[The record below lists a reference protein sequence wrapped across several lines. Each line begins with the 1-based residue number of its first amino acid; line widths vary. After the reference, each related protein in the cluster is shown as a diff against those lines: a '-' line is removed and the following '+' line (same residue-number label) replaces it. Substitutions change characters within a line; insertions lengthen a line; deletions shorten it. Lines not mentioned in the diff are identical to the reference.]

1 MSDISE
7 YYGYSEHFINILRSL
22 LLIPSDPIY
31 GNKMWSI
38 VSSHINQIFSLSYK
52 EMECSVVNIEDIKV
66 IIIYFSVYMI
76 LN

>member
-1 MSDISE
+1 
-7 YYGYSEHFINILRSL
+7 
-22 LLIPSDPIY
+22 
-31 GNKMWSI
+31 MWSI